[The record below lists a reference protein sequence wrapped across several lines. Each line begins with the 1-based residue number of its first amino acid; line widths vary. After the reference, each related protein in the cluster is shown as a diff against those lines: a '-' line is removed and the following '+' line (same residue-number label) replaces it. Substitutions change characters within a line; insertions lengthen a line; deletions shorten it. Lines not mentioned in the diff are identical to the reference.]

1 MNNKKNLRK
10 ELTEKAVVL
19 LTTGERNLKAFEIG
33 FQETIEELN
42 IGRCWW
48 QVTSCN
54 IFNELLTTQDPFKVV
69 DLICDNLKG
78 AN

>member
-42 IGRCWW
+42 EGCCWW
-48 QVTSCN
+48 QVTNCD
-54 IFNELLTTQDPFKVV
+54 IFTELLATQDPFKVI
-69 DLICDNLKG
+69 DLICENLRG
-78 AN
+78 